1 MQLTEEQL
9 AVLNH
14 IVYDG
19 QEWADN
25 ALKEEHILAKVERHK
40 PAYLAAKAAL
50 GVDYKSRKEQQ
61 IIDDKTEQDKYD
73 NAPYDEKRMREYP
86 TIGELI
92 VALYDIDDRAA
103 IDKRMADVKKKFPK
117 SE

>member
-25 ALKEEHILAKVERHK
+25 ALKEEHILAKVARHK
-40 PAYLAAKAAL
+40 PSYLDAKAAL

-61 IIDDKTEQDKYD
+61 VIDDKTEQDKYD
-73 NAPYDEKRMREYP
+73 NASYDVKRKREYP
-86 TIGELI
+86 STDDQLDKIYHEG
-92 VALYDIDDRAA
+92 IDAWKADM
-103 IDKRMADVKKKFPK
+103 IKPVKDKYPK
-117 SE
+117 E